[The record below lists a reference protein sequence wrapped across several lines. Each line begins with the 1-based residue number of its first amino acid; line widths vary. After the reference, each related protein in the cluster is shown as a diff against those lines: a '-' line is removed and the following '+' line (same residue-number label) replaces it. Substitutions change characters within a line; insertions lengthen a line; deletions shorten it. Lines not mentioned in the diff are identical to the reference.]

1 MVYYKKQ
8 RIQEEHAVDIR
19 DFYNAYQHHTPGLLC
34 SKREYA
40 VLVPLIETEQGLCLL
55 YEVRSGG

>member
-1 MVYYKKQ
+1 M
-8 RIQEEHAVDIR
+8 DIR

-55 YEVRSGG
+55 YEVR